1 MQMRTTLCSPSIRF
15 GSCEV
20 WRLTRALRLLIWLQL
35 QFFLVTKT
43 VKAPIF
49 KLGSPDDTELL
60 SIAHDIV
67 KIWRPL
73 GLALGLRDS
82 HLDEISEDERKALDR
97 AYAMLRKWKE
107 SMGSDANYERL
118 AQGLCH
124 QAVERR
130 ELIDAYCRDR
140 GK

>member
-1 MQMRTTLCSPSIRF
+1 MRSKAINPGLELINLASTSI
-15 GSCEV
+15 
-20 WRLTRALRLLIWLQL
+20 
-35 QFFLVTKT
+35 FFATKT
-43 VKAPIF
+43 VTAPIF
-49 KLGSPDDTELL
+49 KLGPPDDTELL

-73 GLALGLRDS
+73 GLALGLRNS

-107 SMGSDANYERL
+107 SMGSDANYEKL